1 MNWSGR
7 SFRSTSRT
15 LFASK
20 LSQATNVASG
30 SVESSA
36 ASLVTRVPSPWNS
49 PVSSLLIN
57 VATTALTSD
66 LTLLWD
72 SSSSGLMSITSSWL
86 MNEARSDSGNSSD
99 VAQARN
105 PANVAALAG
114 TWIGNASQIRCRD
127 ARADFNSVSMFLDLE
142 VNRSLS
148 QESAFF
154 NILIEDASKAKGRLV
169 PTGSIGGPRP
179 RRNSPS
185 PCAVNHG
192 DPEVG
197 MDTDLA
203 GEADVGCDIS
213 FAGQA
218 GLLDLGL
225 RPGVATQDLDPA
237 GRAAGIAAASVHDV
251 DSRVFDGQNQLLARL
266 DLKRF
271 LTVNGHGWHDLGT
284 PLGYVEQRAGAQLAR
299 AAGPVIGLGRC
310 SNLGNS
316 AATESLAFKICRGG
330 WRCKAWSTI
339 ARGAFALRRS
349 RPGGSSRVVSTS
361 SSDVSFSGSRV
372 PVVSTRQSIPRPA
385 SSSSSSRDRKSTR

>member
-127 ARADFNSVSMFLDLE
+127 ARADFSSVSMFLDLE

-154 NILIEDASKAKGRLV
+154 NILIEDASQAKGRLEQ
-169 PTGSIGGPRP
+169 PGWRLGDAP
-179 RRNSPS
+179 RRESGIVKRERHASASP
-185 PCAVNHG
+185 H
-192 DPEVG
+192 
-197 MDTDLA
+197 
-203 GEADVGCDIS
+203 
-213 FAGQA
+213 
-218 GLLDLGL
+218 
-225 RPGVATQDLDPA
+225 
-237 GRAAGIAAASVHDV
+237 
-251 DSRVFDGQNQLLARL
+251 
-266 DLKRF
+266 
-271 LTVNGHGWHDLGT
+271 
-284 PLGYVEQRAGAQLAR
+284 
-299 AAGPVIGLGRC
+299 
-310 SNLGNS
+310 
-316 AATESLAFKICRGG
+316 
-330 WRCKAWSTI
+330 
-339 ARGAFALRRS
+339 
-349 RPGGSSRVVSTS
+349 
-361 SSDVSFSGSRV
+361 
-372 PVVSTRQSIPRPA
+372 
-385 SSSSSSRDRKSTR
+385 